1 MNEIKIIII
10 FVLTIIQSIL
20 LGLNINFKKLNPNK
34 QKEAKQ
40 WLIIN
45 VIILSLIIY
54 VLINELFLNRNVLI
68 LLPLGVKD

>member
-54 VLINELFLNRNVLI
+54 VLINELF
-68 LLPLGVKD
+68 